1 MKIRNE
7 RSRSR
12 IIRILAAFFCPA
24 VSAPAFSLDR
34 DRGIV
39 QMHYTLWSE
48 KDGAPSQI
56 SALAQAEDGSLWI
69 GSAAGLFRFDGAGQ

>member
-1 MKIRNE
+1 
-7 RSRSR
+7 
-12 IIRILAAFFCPA
+12 
-24 VSAPAFSLDR
+24 
-34 DRGIV
+34 
-39 QMHYTLWSE
+39 MHYTLWSE